1 MFDDRAAS
9 EWEFTERAIS
19 RLRESDNNIEDILD
33 AEFRR
38 RFSEVIN
45 LAAKLDNFDRDA

>member
-1 MFDDRAAS
+1 M
-9 EWEFTERAIS
+9 EFTVIVG
-19 RLRESDNNIEDILD
+19 LTHKGVKLLFQ
-33 AEFRR
+33 EFRR